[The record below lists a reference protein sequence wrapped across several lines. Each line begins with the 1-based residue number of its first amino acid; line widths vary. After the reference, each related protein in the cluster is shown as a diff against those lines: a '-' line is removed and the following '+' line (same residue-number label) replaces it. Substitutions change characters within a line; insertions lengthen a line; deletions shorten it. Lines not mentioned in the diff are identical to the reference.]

1 MLWDVVQGSPI
12 SRSLF
17 IYTPVSTSLCSP
29 PKQKSSS
36 SPELFL
42 CSIKNWFLWFQCIS
56 MSYFFF
62 ISQDWN
68 PSLWIFLS
76 HDGGYFYP
84 SYSIASP
91 VSSCRLAIWVWTTK
105 TEIDK
110 EKWKEKVLLKS
121 HCQFSQLPMG
131 LTWSQNCKHKI
142 KCKSKWHVTDK
153 RNLFSVLTFYSST

>member
-1 MLWDVVQGSPI
+1 
-12 SRSLF
+12 
-17 IYTPVSTSLCSP
+17 VSASLCSP

-36 SPELFL
+36 SLELFL

-56 MSYFFF
+56 MSYFSF

-91 VSSCRLAIWVWTTK
+91 VSSHRLAIWVWTRE

-110 EKWKEKVLLKS
+110 EKWKEKSCSSNTVSFLSLLQDCHGPWISNIKS
-121 HCQFSQLPMG
+121 
-131 LTWSQNCKHKI
+131 NA
-142 KCKSKWHVTDK
+142 
-153 RNLFSVLTFYSST
+153 NLNDMWLINGT